1 LAQHGA
7 EALGLSIVPFVAGA
21 PSDLESIFKQ
31 IAQAKCDALYVLADT
46 FNPKISELAAAT
58 RIPAIYQ
65 YRTFVEDAG
74 GLLSYGPD
82 ISAMISLAGDMLDK
96 ILKGAK
102 PSDIPVQQPTAF
114 ELVINLRAARA
125 LGLTIPASFLQLANR
140 LVD

>member
-1 LAQHGA
+1 MAQHGA

-114 ELVINLRAARA
+114 ELVINLNTARA
-125 LGLTIPASFLQLANR
+125 MGIEIPQLTLAR
-140 LVD
+140 ADEVIE